1 MSTFEREN
9 FQWRETYF
17 VLFDTDKRPTLAR
30 MEKALQSLNARFQVV
45 AGTADDEGAFESLT
59 LLAPDDYAALDI
71 SYVSG
76 DEVREQGESLFA
88 ELKSSVADDHER
100 AQLKRLPTCD
110 ARFDLFHFEELTA
123 ATAGDE
129 PDEMLDPSALLV
141 VLEALARL
149 TKGVGVDPQ
158 SGTLL

>member
-1 MSTFEREN
+1 MSTFERDN

-17 VLFDTDKRPTLAR
+17 VLFDTGKRPSLAR
-30 MEKALQSLNARFQVV
+30 VEKALRALNQRFQITAGV
-45 AGTADDEGAFESLT
+45 ADEEGHFESLT
-59 LLAPDDYAALDI
+59 LLSPDDYAALDI
-71 SYVSG
+71 SYVAG
-76 DEVREQGESLFA
+76 DEVREQGETLYQ
-88 ELKSSVADDHER
+88 ELKTSVADAHEQ
-100 AQLKRLPTCD
+100 AQLARLPKCD

-123 ATAGDE
+123 AQAGDE

-141 VLEALARL
+141 VLEELARL

>member
-17 VLFDTDKRPTLAR
+17 VLFDAEKRPTLAR
-30 MEKALQSLNARFQVV
+30 VEEALQKVNDRFQISGGV
-45 AGTADDEGAFESLT
+45 ADTDGHFESLT
-59 LLAPDDYAALDI
+59 LFSPDDYAALDI
-71 SYVSG
+71 SYVWG
-76 DEVREQGESLFA
+76 DEVKEQGESLFK
-88 ELKSSVADDHER
+88 ELKSSVADDHEKK
-100 AQLKRLPTCD
+100 QLARLPKCD

-123 ATAGDE
+123 TMAGDE
-129 PDEMLDPSALLV
+129 PDEMLDPSALLI